1 MPTGMDPQKMRE
13 MEEILRSLRNKP
25 MDEIIDEIAQ
35 MIKSG
40 DAGVDKVQAR
50 RMMDMIKPFLTDEQR
65 KALVKLESRIR

>member
-13 MEEILRSLRNKP
+13 MEAILRGLRDKP

-40 DAGVDKVQAR
+40 DAGIDKTQAR
-50 RMMDMIKPFLTDEQR
+50 RMMEMIRPFLTDEQR
-65 KALVKLESRIR
+65 KAMTKLESRIR

>member
-25 MDEIIDEIAQ
+25 VDEIIDELAQ
-35 MIKSG
+35 MIQSG

-50 RMMDMIKPFLTDEQR
+50 RMMEMIRPFLTDEQR